1 MDLNNLIIFFILI
14 GFGLFFYKYFSSFL
28 KKYNSKILVDDQ
40 FKKPQSFHKLPIST
54 SGGKTNGLDVRE
66 WGAIGVTTI
75 EKTSG
80 CTIGPPDDKE

>member
-1 MDLNNLIIFFILI
+1 MINFKWFFACLIFTIDSSVKCSICCPSQINFNSFSEWPLNR
-14 GFGLFFYKYFSSFL
+14 
-28 KKYNSKILVDDQ
+28 NS
-40 FKKPQSFHKLPIST
+40 IST

-66 WGAIGVTTI
+66 WGAIGVTII